1 MYVLGPSISAL
12 HSTIMTKK
20 NQYLD
25 NKEPSMQ
32 HFSELRHFD
41 NGQHDLVIKILDVQ
55 RNIKSI
61 NLRYNDNLTGLGQ
74 NR

>member
-1 MYVLGPSISAL
+1 
-12 HSTIMTKK
+12 
-20 NQYLD
+20 
-25 NKEPSMQ
+25 MQ

-41 NGQHDLVIKILDVQ
+41 NRQCDLVIKIVDLQ
-55 RNIKSI
+55 RKIKSI